1 MDMATYERE
10 TAINR
15 KAYEAL
21 KEQIQTEHA
30 GKYVAL
36 GSGRIL
42 AVAPTFDEVKGVV
55 ESLQPVPD
63 YYLVFPAEMEP
74 SFELVYDYYMP
85 PLNTQPNTSG
95 ASSSSNSCSAS
106 TIFGCG

>member
-15 KAYEAL
+15 KAYETL
-21 KEQIQTEHA
+21 KDKIRTDYA

-42 AVAPTFDEVKGVV
+42 AVAPTFDEVKAAL
-55 ESLQPVPD
+55 EQLQDVPEC
-63 YYLVFPAEMEP
+63 YFVFPAETEP
-74 SFELVYDYYMP
+74 HFELVY
-85 PLNTQPNTSG
+85 N
-95 ASSSSNSCSAS
+95 
-106 TIFGCG
+106 F

>member
-21 KEQIQTEHA
+21 KDQIRTEHA

-36 GSGRIL
+36 GQGKIL
-42 AVAPTFDEVKGVV
+42 GVAPSFDEVKATVDQIHPTPEHV
-55 ESLQPVPD
+55 LI
-63 YYLVFPAEMEP
+63 FPAEMEP
-74 SFELVYDYYMP
+74 SFELVYD
-85 PLNTQPNTSG
+85 
-95 ASSSSNSCSAS
+95 
-106 TIFGCG
+106 F

>member
-21 KEQIQTEHA
+21 KDQIRAEHA

-42 AVAPTFDEVKGVV
+42 AVAPTFDEVEAALGH
-55 ESLQPVPD
+55 LQDIPEC
-63 YYLVFPAEMEP
+63 YFVFPAEMEP
-74 SFELVYDYYMP
+74 HFELVYDY
-85 PLNTQPNTSG
+85 
-95 ASSSSNSCSAS
+95 
-106 TIFGCG
+106 